1 MIRLGKF
8 RGWAILAIVFP
19 AISFFNIPAQ
29 ASPALNAPI
38 QITSNP
44 GEDFAPSVGQEAGYP
59 APDFLTRG
67 PGFPTCPRHKP

>member
-38 QITSNP
+38 QITSNQAAYNL
-44 GEDFAPSVGQEAGYP
+44 EDYLPLDKSTVMIRKLLSKHRIEI
-59 APDFLTRG
+59 
-67 PGFPTCPRHKP
+67 